1 MKRFISLILLLLV
14 FMATFSD
21 MIVWTGFTANRELI
35 TNLFC
40 ENKEKPELECNGMCH
55 IKKKIE
61 QALPVDNGETP
72 VVVPT
77 FKLDQVVIVSDN
89 YTQLL
94 NAQEQLL
101 NFCPK
106 VFHDDGITVDVFHPP
121 RHSGDIAFV

>member
-1 MKRFISLILLLLV
+1 
-14 FMATFSD
+14 
-21 MIVWTGFTANRELI
+21 
-35 TNLFC
+35 
-40 ENKEKPELECNGMCH
+40 MCH